1 MKTNYHTHT
10 YRCKHATGTDEKYLT
25 AAREGGFELLGFSD
39 HCPFPYE
46 DGFHSN
52 SRMELF
58 LFEDYLASMEELRQK
73 YSGSIKLLRGVE
85 LDFFPKYSAWAREF
99 VREKRLDYVI
109 FGNHFYPDDRNGGF
123 FGRSVNSAEMLEL
136 YLDCELE
143 GMEQEDYCCIAHP
156 DLFMRAYPVFDDR
169 CERASRRI
177 CERAAKYRIPLEYNL
192 SGFYQN
198 PAGGVGYPCDEFWRI
213 AADSGCTAVIGC
225 DAHSPA
231 KLSESAGQPYADAV
245 EYLAKLGIKR
255 YDTLKL
261 LGESR

>member
-25 AAREGGFELLGFSD
+25 SALEGGFELLGFSD

-46 DGFHSN
+46 DGYRSQ
-52 SRMELF
+52 SRMDLLLF
-58 LFEDYLASMEELRQK
+58 DDYLKSIDELARK
-73 YSGSIKLLRGVE
+73 YDGKIKLLRGVE
-85 LDFFPKYSAWAREF
+85 LDFFPEYSAWAREF

-109 FGNHFYPDDRNGGF
+109 FGNHFYPDDRNCTF
-123 FGRSVNSAEMLEL
+123 FGRSVNNAEMLEL
-136 YLDCELE
+136 YVDSELE
-143 GMEQEDYCCIAHP
+143 GMEQWEYACIAHP
-156 DLFMRAYPVFDDR
+156 DLFMRAYPSFDER
-169 CERASRRI
+169 CERAARKI

-192 SGFYQN
+192 SGFYQRE
-198 PAGGVGYPCDEFWRI
+198 AGGPSYPCDEFWRI
-213 AADSGCTAVIGC
+213 AADSGCTAVIGL

-231 KLSESAGQPYADAV
+231 KLGEGSIKPYADAV

-261 LGESR
+261 LGEN